1 MFQDPP
7 TYQNS
12 GCFSELI
19 NDYLDQ
25 KPSISKWYNRFPE
38 LSNFEAQI
46 AEKLKN
52 YSKENRTVLVNSLK
66 KQYQKFDISDSISIN
81 INLLAKDNTFT
92 ITTGH
97 QLNLFSGPVYFLY
110 KIISTINLCKQL
122 RLRYPNHHFVPI
134 YWMATEDHDFEEIN
148 FFNFKEK
155 KIYWNKTSSGAVGQ
169 GSTEGLK
176 AVLEVFSEHLGQSE
190 NANYLKKLFENAYL
204 KHDNLTDATR
214 YFVTQLFA
222 NQGLV
227 IIDGQDSSLKK
238 MFSNVIIDELSNQT
252 SFEKV
257 TNTIAALQPYKI
269 QVNPREINLFYL
281 QKNSRERIVFEDGNF
296 KINNTTI
303 IYSLSEILELAI
315 NNPENFSPNV
325 ILRPLYQEQILPN
338 LCYIGGGGE
347 IAYWL
352 QLKTVFESHNTTFP
366 MLLLRNS
373 VVVASEKQLEKAR
386 KLSLSMTDL
395 FMKQEALI
403 LIKTKEISPQ
413 LHHFEDL
420 KAQLKIQFEN
430 LYQIVA
436 TTDSSFLGAVKAQES
451 KQINGLEKLEKR
463 FLKAQKRH
471 FSQQLQQI
479 RVLQNELFPNQN
491 LQERHLN
498 FSEFYLEMG
507 PKFIAQLLEK
517 LEPLSQKFTIIEI

>member
-12 GCFSELI
+12 GYFSELI
-19 NDYLDQ
+19 NDYLNQ
-25 KPSISKWYNRFPE
+25 KPSVSKWYNRFPV
-38 LSNFEAQI
+38 LSNFESQI
-46 AEKLKN
+46 AEKANN
-52 YSKENRTVLVNSLK
+52 YSAENRIVLVNSLK
-66 KQYQKFDISDSISIN
+66 KQYQKFDISASISNN
-81 INLLAKDNTFT
+81 ISLLEKNNSFT

-122 RLRYPNHHFVPI
+122 RQLYPNHHFVPI

-155 KIYWNKTSSGAVGQ
+155 KIYWNKTSLGAVGE

-176 AVLEVFSEHLGQSE
+176 AVLDVFSEHLGQSE

-214 YFVTQLFA
+214 YFVTQLFE

-227 IIDGQDSSLKK
+227 IIDGQDISLKK
-238 MFSNVIIDELSNQT
+238 MFSKVILDELTHQT

-257 TNTIAALQPYKI
+257 STTIAAFETYKI
-269 QVNPREINLFYL
+269 QVNPREINFFYL
-281 QKNSRERIVFEDGNF
+281 QKNSRERIVLEEGKY
-296 KINNTTI
+296 KINNTDI
-303 IYSLSEILELAI
+303 VFSLSEILELAT
-315 NNPENFSPNV
+315 NTPEKFSPNV

-352 QLKTVFESHNTTFP
+352 QLKTLFESHHTTFP

-373 VVVASEKQLEKAR
+373 VVVSSKKQLAKAK
-386 KLSLSMTDL
+386 KLSLSITDL
-395 FMKQEALI
+395 FLKQETLI
-403 LIKTKEISPQ
+403 LHKTKEFSQQ

-436 TTDSSFLGAVKAQES
+436 KTNSSFLGAVKAQET
-451 KQINGLEKLEKR
+451 KQNKGLEQLEKR
-463 FLKAQKRH
+463 FLKAEKTH
-471 FSQQLQQI
+471 YSQQLQQI
-479 RVLQNELFPNQN
+479 QTLQNQLFPNQN

-498 FSEFYLEMG
+498 FSEFYLEIG
-507 PKFIAQLLEK
+507 PKFISQLLEK